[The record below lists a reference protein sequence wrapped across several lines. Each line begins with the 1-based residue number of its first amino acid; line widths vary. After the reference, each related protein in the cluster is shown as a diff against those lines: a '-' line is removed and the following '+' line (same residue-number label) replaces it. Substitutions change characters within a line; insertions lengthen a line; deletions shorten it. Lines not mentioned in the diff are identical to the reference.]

1 MPERERNYQ
10 AEVHFALGTIIQ
22 GVTVAALGDEIAAAL
37 RSLPFPGA
45 SWTFLTGFQSLL
57 LCILFWFTFVD
68 HYFFGFRVIRLT
80 AQTHFM
86 FAVLYL
92 ILGLLQL
99 IAIRFLDIPHLWMT
113 VYVLLIAT
121 TLIGSWLLSRVTLL
135 HEEGAR
141 SVLEYDPGSKAFVLT
156 FFLSLGCII
165 TWYALPGLDSD
176 VFRAVALSISGIG
189 LVIFAV
195 YSIRVFQRHLTW
207 LNRE

>member
-22 GVTVAALGDEIAAAL
+22 GITVAALGDEVASAL

-45 SWTFLTGFQSLL
+45 SWTFITGFQSLL

-99 IAIRFLDIPHLWMT
+99 IAIRCLDLPRLWMT

-121 TLIGSWLLSRVTLL
+121 TLIGSRLLSRVTLL
-135 HEEGAR
+135 HEESAR
-141 SVLEYDPGSKAFVLT
+141 SVFEYDPGSKAFVIT
-156 FFLSLGCII
+156 FFLSLVCII
-165 TWYALPGLDSD
+165 TWYASTGLDSA
-176 VFRAVALSISGIG
+176 VFRAVALSISGLG
-189 LVIFAV
+189 LIMFAAN
-195 YSIRVFQRHLTW
+195 SIRVFQRHLTW
-207 LNRE
+207 LNQE